1 MPFIADA
8 PQAALGFVQSQTS
21 FIRSVVNEK
30 PRPSIQYP
38 GLIPVPNDID
48 PFAKSVTY
56 YAGNKV
62 GVAGWISLNADDMP
76 LADIDTEKFEQAIYE
91 AGIGYKYGWLEV
103 QQAMRLNVPLTARKA
118 MAARRAAEEMLDR
131 VAFSGDTTKGF
142 LGLLSYTGVTATNA
156 ATGTWG
162 TATDAEI
169 IADFNQGITKVST
182 ESNQV
187 FMADTVL
194 LPHAKLQ
201 FLASKP
207 MSGTSVSVL
216 TYLKTNNV
224 YTNETGQQLTIR
236 GVRGLDTAGVGS
248 TARMISYFRDP
259 EVLEFYIPMMH
270 RFLEPQLMGLNYLV
284 PGLFTCGGLD
294 VKYPDAI
301 QYTDG
306 I

>member
-1 MPFIADA
+1 MSQFQDA
-8 PQAALGFVQSQTS
+8 AQAALGFVVSQTS
-21 FIRSVVNEK
+21 FIRRAVNEK

-38 GLIPVPNDID
+38 GLIPVPSDID

-56 YAGNKV
+56 YAGDKV
-62 GVAGWISLNADDMP
+62 GVAGWISHNANDMP
-76 LADIDTEKFEQAIYE
+76 LADVDTEKFEQMIYE
-91 AGIGYKYGWLEV
+91 AGIGYSYGWLEV
-103 QQAMRLNVPLTARKA
+103 QQAMRLGVALTQRKA

-131 VAFSGDTTKGF
+131 IAFSGDTTKGF
-142 LGLLSYTGVTATNA
+142 LGIMGYTGVTATNA
-156 ATGTWG
+156 ATGTWS
-162 TATDAEI
+162 TATDAQI

-187 FMADTVL
+187 FLADTVL
-194 LPHAKLQ
+194 LPHAELQ
-201 FLASKP
+201 RIAAKP

-216 TYLKTNNV
+216 TYLKQNNV
-224 YTNETGQQLTIR
+224 YTNTTGRPLTIM
-236 GVRGLDTAGVGS
+236 GVRGLETAGAGS
-248 TARMISYFRDP
+248 TKRIISYFRDP
-259 EVLEFYIPMMH
+259 EVLEFYVPMMH
-270 RFLEPQLMGLNYLV
+270 RFLEPQMMGLNYLV